1 MAVLVQLKGTALIRL
16 ALLPAVFWV
25 IWLTTYL
32 SIWKTPVSP
41 ETHMTATGIVIFS
54 GRSIAWAFV
63 KEPFRRLPFQD
74 KDSAPH
80 GKRSNIP
87 VDVSESQGNN
97 ICKALWD
104 ACDLVLNV
112 RGIGWSWSCSRY
124 ARYGT
129 PQSRAK
135 FLLKTIAHIA
145 CDALAA
151 DVAVETARTILPATT
166 GPMTIIDTNLP
177 FPQQL
182 LHASILSAIYIS
194 VIYFMVDLYYRTVAF
209 CCVAVLLHRPEQWPP
224 LFDDPWRSTSLGD
237 FWGKRWHQLLRD
249 YVVSL
254 GSQPLMA
261 CLTKLSPVRA
271 TTSTTA
277 AGQGA
282 ANVERRKRGALSVL
296 AAFFVSGILHDISF
310 RSMRKGGEPV
320 QMIFFVMQGVGVVLE
335 RAFSER
341 WVHARLRKSPWSRV
355 AGRVWTFSWLLV
367 WGIPFV
373 ESNTRADLFRIA
385 LFPESL
391 KPLHIVHILWD
402 VLHQ

>member
-1 MAVLVQLKGTALIRL
+1 SFATILLACATYYTMAVLVQLNGTTRIRF
-16 ALLPAVFWV
+16 ALLPIVLWTSWSVMPLEPPGDATQLQTN
-25 IWLTTYL
+25 IAL
-32 SIWKTPVSP
+32 S
-41 ETHMTATGIVIFS
+41 TGIVIFS

-261 CLTKLSPVRA
+261 CLTKLS
-271 TTSTTA
+271 
-277 AGQGA
+277 
-282 ANVERRKRGALSVL
+282 ALSVL

-391 KPLHIVHILWD
+391 KP
-402 VLHQ
+402 